1 GWAVARRGRM
11 RGVVA
16 LLVLVFGACLVMVP
30 GGAERDPAVL
40 ETVLAA
46 DSERLQPH
54 DDRDPHEV
62 VARSHARPRVAAVPC
77 VPATAD
83 ADPPRL
89 RRPEEPER
97 PPERRPR
104 RAALISGQAPAT
116 SRA

>member
-1 GWAVARRGRM
+1 MARRGRM

-40 ETVLAA
+40 ETVLAS
-46 DSERLQPH
+46 DSERVQPH
-54 DDRDPHEV
+54 EDRDPHEA
-62 VARSHARPRVAAVPC
+62 VARSHVRPQAAASPCLHAR
-77 VPATAD
+77 TD

-89 RRPEEPER
+89 RCPEEPER
-97 PPERRPR
+97 PPERR
-104 RAALISGQAPAT
+104 AALASGQAPAT